1 MKKFTP
7 KQFSLKDGT
16 KITVRSMMESDLDL
30 SFEFFKSLD
39 ENERIYLRKDVTKK
53 ENVKK
58 RIEQMKSGLVRRIVA
73 TFNDKII
80 ADGALELS
88 EHGWEEHI
96 GEMRIIVADNF
107 QEKGLGMIM
116 ARELYFLAAAEKLE
130 EIVVRMMRTQIR
142 AIKIFRKL
150 GFHEEIMLPNHVRDL
165 KGKHQDMIIMKCNMK
180 ELWKEMETFYKISD
194 IRVHR

>member
-1 MKKFTP
+1 MKKFTT

-16 KITVRSMMESDLDL
+16 EITVRAMRDNDLDL

-39 ENERIYLRKDVTKK
+39 EKERVYLRKDVSKK
-53 ENVKK
+53 KNVKK
-58 RIEQMKSGLVRRIVA
+58 RIEQMESGLVRRIVA

-96 GEMRIIVADNF
+96 GEMRIIIADNF
-107 QEKGLGMIM
+107 QNKGLGMIM

-150 GFHEEIMLPNHVRDL
+150 GFHEEIILPDHVIDL
-165 KGKHQDMIIMKCNMK
+165 KGKHQNMIIMRCNMK
-180 ELWKEMETFYKISD
+180 ELWEEMETFFKISD